1 MTRFL
6 NACIAVALICAAPAW
21 CDDLVTISG
30 KGNVN
35 GTLEKI
41 TDADIVLKAGA
52 KSVPTPVAQVLDL
65 RLREANKAPM
75 AASYFEG
82 HLADESVLRCSKL
95 TLGAKEAQL
104 TLTTGILVKAP
115 MPAILT
121 VLRDAQ
127 DDKVRTQFDK
137 LKRNKKRID

>member
-1 MTRFL
+1 MIRFL
-6 NACIAVALICAAPAW
+6 IACITAALLCAAPAW

-41 TDADIVLKAGA
+41 TDADIVLKAGD

-65 RLREANKAPM
+65 RLRDARKAPM
-75 AASYFEG
+75 ADSYFEV
-82 HLADESVLRCSKL
+82 HLADESGLRCGKVA
-95 TLGAKEAQL
+95 LGAKEAQL
-104 TLTTGILVKAP
+104 TLTTGIQVKAP
-115 MPAILT
+115 MPAVLT

-127 DDKVRTQFDK
+127 DDKVRTQ
-137 LKRNKKRID
+137 